1 MTPAYPTVGEVL
13 EEVVLVVDASWGCR
27 RRWSSGMAC
36 ILVSCLFVRR
46 PLWEASIVIPDELM
60 ARLFSRAQYEG
71 ARSSLRKTC
80 RHPRGSS

>member
-36 ILVSCLFVRR
+36 ILVSWVFKRLCGRR
-46 PLWEASIVIPDELM
+46 E
-60 ARLFSRAQYEG
+60 
-71 ARSSLRKTC
+71 SSYLTN
-80 RHPRGSS
+80 